1 MRELGIQKV
10 MKIRVKDTVTKE
22 LKVEL
27 KRLQESTFTNGQ
39 ETVFLTNGDGV
50 YSASFDHSKMASIS
64 GSNTRIS
71 GDLLALQ
78 VGSEVQELTNSTL
91 YERREV
97 VTITGNTATTEFIG
111 TGTADEEIK
120 FMYEL
125 DSNGNKTSIVLTQG
139 AITASGVFA
148 YDTGTKAITTTSV
161 ADGTSFLILYYPT
174 ASKLEK
180 ISNLA
185 ENISYTGEIIAD
197 CLFKD
202 VCADK
207 LVLGQIV
214 ATKGHIS
221 GAFEW
226 ALSEGGNPALHDF
239 KVDFL
244 ENCADGN
251 LWDILLADEADL
263 L

>member
-1 MRELGIQKV
+1 MRELGIAKV
-10 MKIRVKDTVTKE
+10 MKVRVEDPDTRE
-22 LKVEL
+22 LKAEL
-27 KRLQESTFTNGQ
+27 RRLSESTFTNGQ

-64 GSNTRIS
+64 GSNSRIS

-78 VGSEVQELTNSTL
+78 VGTDVEELTDSTL
-91 YERREV
+91 YERREII
-97 VTITGNTATTEFIG
+97 TITSDAGASEFVG
-111 TGTADEEIK
+111 TGVADEEIK

-125 DSNGNKTSIVLTQG
+125 DSNGNKTATKLTQG
-139 AITASGVFA
+139 ASTSAGIFA
-148 YDTGTKAITTTSV
+148 YDSGTKAFTTTNID
-161 ADGTSFLILYYPT
+161 DGTKFLILYYPT

-185 ENISYTGEIIAD
+185 EKISYTGRIVAD

-251 LWDILLADEADL
+251 LWDILLADEVDL
-263 L
+263 V